1 MKSQTNFLIILFV
14 LAPSCVIG
22 DQCIRLDQCDIFSG
36 LWEHINV
43 SWNTLWVL
51 KFSYVG
57 ILTLL
62 DATLTLDATQRY
74 STLLWRYSDATLTLL
89 WRYSDATLTLLWRY
103 SDATLTLLWRY
114 SDATRTLPSTLL
126 ARRCTVKI
134 TWHYPLIFASNANSV
149 ELLYALPGMF
159 FCTVVHGGFFHGLY
173 LCMLWALWC
182 QEVDF
187 KMAILL
193 LLGLDLAKKS
203 TSSHLVLLHLFMT
216 LLLLWPSKSLLQYI
230 K

>member
-89 WRYSDATLTLLWRY
+89 WRYSDSETRNTRPPVSNLIMWQFDKQNVPPKLFFLTLFWEF
-103 SDATLTLLWRY
+103 
-114 SDATRTLPSTLL
+114 
-126 ARRCTVKI
+126 V
-134 TWHYPLIFASNANSV
+134 
-149 ELLYALPGMF
+149 
-159 FCTVVHGGFFHGLY
+159 
-173 LCMLWALWC
+173 
-182 QEVDF
+182 
-187 KMAILL
+187 ILFQL
-193 LLGLDLAKKS
+193 S
-203 TSSHLVLLHLFMT
+203 TSFHYSTAKQFH
-216 LLLLWPSKSLLQYI
+216 
-230 K
+230 